1 MSGLLIVDDE
11 AIIATDLEDRLAS
24 NGYEVV
30 GIATSGEKAVR
41 LTADLR
47 PDLVIMDI
55 VMPGRLDG
63 IAAAA
68 AIREQYSTPVVFL
81 TAHSDEEFMD
91 RAKAVGPLGYIL
103 KPFNEAQIYATLEIA
118 LHNSLLERQLRESEA
133 RYRAIVDQV
142 EDLICRF
149 DPDLQLRFCNQ
160 ATRQMFASSAADL
173 ARARFTDLLPDDKVD
188 AFRRCTAGLGPE
200 RQTALF
206 EHAVDSTQSG
216 RCWLQWSLRV
226 LLDEAGRPTEYQA
239 VGRDITVRMGIEDTL
254 RKSNRALEQQLEV
267 DNRDLA
273 AKNAQLAELETT
285 LKVLMRYKEADR
297 DSVQQS
303 VISNVQGLILPFVE
317 RVRQCL
323 NDPNALAYLEVVES
337 GLADIVSPFMRRMA
351 STFANLTPAEIRVS
365 HFIKQGLT
373 TKEIADLLN
382 LSTRT
387 IEAYRNSIRKKMG
400 IANRKVNL
408 RSYLQPFE
416 EF

>member
-11 AIIATDLEDRLAS
+11 AIIATDLEDRLVGY
-24 NGYEVV
+24 GYEVA

-41 LTADLR
+41 LAESLR

-55 VMPGRLDG
+55 VMPGQLDG

-68 AIREQYSTPVVFL
+68 AIRDEYGIPAVFL
-81 TAHSDEEFMD
+81 TAHADEEFMG
-91 RAKAVGPLGYIL
+91 RAKAVSPLGYII

-118 LHNSLLERQLRESEA
+118 LHNSRLERQLRESET

-149 DPDLQLRFCNQ
+149 KPDLHLCFFNE
-160 ATRQMFASSAADL
+160 ATCQIFDRNAHEL
-173 ARARFTDLLPDDKVD
+173 KGARFTDLLTPDKVE
-188 AFRRCTAGLGPE
+188 AFQRCLAGLGND
-200 RQTALF
+200 RQTGLF
-206 EHAVDSTQSG
+206 EHVVDSAFNG

-226 LLDEAGRPTEYQA
+226 LLDNDGRPTEYQA

-254 RKSNRALEQQLEV
+254 RKSNRALEQQREAN
-267 DNRDLA
+267 NRDLA
-273 AKNAQLAELETT
+273 EKSAQLAELETT
-285 LKVLMRYKEADR
+285 LKVILRYQEADR

-317 RVRQCL
+317 RIRQCL
-323 NDPNALAYLEVVES
+323 SDPSALAYLEVVET
-337 GLADIVSPFMRRMA
+337 GLADIVSPFVRRMA

>member
-11 AIIATDLEDRLAS
+11 AIIATDLEDRLTG

-41 LTADLR
+41 LAGELR
-47 PDLVIMDI
+47 PDLVVMDI

-63 IAAAA
+63 IQAAA
-68 AIREQYSTPVVFL
+68 AIRADYGIPVVFL
-81 TAHSDEEFMD
+81 TAHTDEKFMD
-91 RAKAVGPLGYIL
+91 RAKVVGPLGYIL
-103 KPFNEAQIYATLEIA
+103 KPFNEAQMYATLEIA
-118 LHNSLLERQLRESEA
+118 LHNGRLERQLRESED
-133 RYRAIVDQV
+133 RYRAIVEQV
-142 EDLICRF
+142 EDPICRF
-149 DPDLQLRFCNQ
+149 DPDLRLLFFNEATCQRFD
-160 ATRQMFASSAADL
+160 RDAAEL
-173 ARARFTDLLPDDKVD
+173 EAALFTDLLSTDQIES
-188 AFRRCTAGLGPE
+188 FQRCLAGLNDH

-206 EHAVDSTQSG
+206 EHMVDSVTNG
-216 RCWLQWSLRV
+216 KCWLQWSLRA
-226 LLDEAGRPTEYQA
+226 LLDDGGHPTEYQA
-239 VGRDITVRMGIEDTL
+239 VGRDITLRMGIEDTL
-254 RKSNRALEQQLEV
+254 RKSNRALVQQREA

-273 AKNAQLAELETT
+273 EKNAQLAELETT
-285 LKVLMRYKEADR
+285 LKVILRYQEADR
-297 DSVQQS
+297 DSVQHS

-317 RVRQCL
+317 RIRQCL
-323 NDPNALAYLEVVES
+323 SDPSALAYLEVVEA
-337 GLADIVSPFMRRMA
+337 GLANIVSPFMRRMA

-408 RSYLQPFE
+408 RSDLQPFE

>member
-1 MSGLLIVDDE
+1 MSRLLIVDDE
-11 AIIATDLEDRLAS
+11 AIIATDLEDRLSS
-24 NGYEVV
+24 NGYDVA

-41 LTADLR
+41 LAGKLR

-55 VMPGRLDG
+55 VMPGPMDG

-68 AIREQYSTPVVFL
+68 AIRDSYGIPVVFL
-81 TAHSDEEFMD
+81 TAHADEEFMD

-118 LHNSLLERQLRESEA
+118 LHNGQLERQLRKSEA
-133 RYRAIVDQV
+133 RYRAIVDEV

-149 DPDLQLRFCNQ
+149 DTDLRLIFFNE
-160 ATRQMFASSAADL
+160 ATRQFFDRSADAL
-173 ARARFTDLLPDDKVD
+173 LSARFTDLLTPDKIES
-188 AFRRCTAGLGPE
+188 FQRCVAGLDDT
-200 RQTALF
+200 RQNGVF
-206 EHAVDSTQSG
+206 EHVVDSVDNG
-216 RCWLQWSLRV
+216 KCWLQWSLRV
-226 LLDEAGRPTEYQA
+226 LLDDAGQPAEYQA

-254 RKSNRALEQQLEV
+254 RKSNRALEHQREA

-273 AKNAQLAELETT
+273 EKIAQLAELETT
-285 LKVLMRYKEADR
+285 LKVIMRYQKADR

-317 RVRQCL
+317 RIRQCL
-323 NDPNALAYLEVVES
+323 ADPSALAYLEVVET

-365 HFIKQGLT
+365 HFIKQGRT

>member
-1 MSGLLIVDDE
+1 MNGLLIVDDE
-11 AIIATDLEDRLAS
+11 AIIATDLEDRLVG

-41 LTADLR
+41 LAGELR
-47 PDLVIMDI
+47 PDLVVMDI

-63 IAAAA
+63 IQAAA
-68 AIREQYSTPVVFL
+68 AIRKDYGIPVVFL
-81 TAHSDEEFMD
+81 TAHTDEKFMN

-103 KPFNEAQIYATLEIA
+103 KPFNEAQMYATLEIA

-142 EDLICRF
+142 EDPICRF
-149 DPDLQLRFCNQ
+149 DTDLRLLFFNEATCQRFD
-160 ATRQMFASSAADL
+160 RSADEL
-173 ARARFTDLLPDDKVD
+173 QTARFTDLLSEEQIESFERCLTGLDD
-188 AFRRCTAGLGPE
+188 E
-200 RQTALF
+200 RQTGLF
-206 EHAVDSTQSG
+206 EHALNPGDSG
-216 RCWLQWSLRV
+216 KRWLQWSLRV
-226 LLDEAGRPTEYQA
+226 LLDDAGQATEYQA

-254 RKSNRALEQQLEV
+254 RKSNRALEQQREA
-267 DNRDLA
+267 DNRNLTE
-273 AKNAQLAELETT
+273 KTAQLAELETT
-285 LKVLMRYKEADR
+285 LKVILRYQEADR

-317 RVRQCL
+317 RVRNCL
-323 NDPNALAYLEVVES
+323 NDPKALAYLEVVET

-351 STFANLTPAEIRVS
+351 ATFANLTPAEIRVS

-373 TKEIADLLN
+373 TKEIAELLN

>member
-11 AIIATDLEDRLAS
+11 AIIATDLEDRLVGY
-24 NGYEVV
+24 GYEVA

-41 LTADLR
+41 LAENLR

-55 VMPGRLDG
+55 VMPGHLDG

-68 AIREQYSTPVVFL
+68 AIRDEFGIPVVFL
-81 TAHSDEEFMD
+81 TAHADEEFMG
-91 RAKAVGPLGYIL
+91 RAKAVSPLGYII

-118 LHNSLLERQLRESEA
+118 LHNSRLERQLRESEA

-149 DPDLQLRFCNQ
+149 NPDLHLCFFNE
-160 ATRQMFASSAADL
+160 ATCQIFGRTADEL
-173 ARARFTDLLPDDKVD
+173 QGARFTDLLAPDKVE
-188 AFRRCTAGLGPE
+188 AFQRCLAGLGND
-200 RQTALF
+200 RQTGLF
-206 EHAVDSTQSG
+206 EHVVNSALNG

-226 LLDEAGRPTEYQA
+226 LLDNDGHPTEYQA

-254 RKSNRALEQQLEV
+254 RKSNRALEQQREV
-267 DNRDLA
+267 NNRDLLE
-273 AKNAQLAELETT
+273 KSAQLAELETT
-285 LKVLMRYKEADR
+285 LKVILRYQEADR

-317 RVRQCL
+317 RIRQCL
-323 NDPNALAYLEVVES
+323 SDPSALAYLEVVET

>member
-11 AIIATDLEDRLAS
+11 AIIATDLEDRLVG
-24 NGYEVV
+24 NGFEVI

-41 LTADLR
+41 LAGQLR
-47 PDLVIMDI
+47 PDLVVMDI
-55 VMPGRLDG
+55 VMPGPLDG

-68 AIREQYSTPVVFL
+68 AIRDDYGIPVVFL
-81 TAHSDEEFMD
+81 TAHADEEFMD

-103 KPFNEAQIYATLEIA
+103 KPFNEAQIYATIEIA
-118 LHNSLLERQLRESEA
+118 LHNSRLEHRLRESET

-142 EDLICRF
+142 EDPILRF
-149 DPDLQLRFCNQ
+149 DPDLNLRFFNK
-160 ATRQMFASSAADL
+160 AAGRVFSRSTEEL
-173 ARARFTDLLPDDKVD
+173 QEARFTDLLSADKRES
-188 AFRRCTAGLGPE
+188 FQRCIDGLEDGA
-200 RQTALF
+200 QTGLF
-206 EHAVDSTQSG
+206 EHVVDAGKGG

-226 LLDEAGRPTEYQA
+226 LLDEEGGAVEYQA
-239 VGRDITVRMGIEDTL
+239 VGRDITVRKGIEDTL
-254 RKSNRALEQQLEV
+254 RKSNRALEEQREV
-267 DNRDLA
+267 DSRDLA
-273 AKNAQLAELETT
+273 EKTAQLAELETT
-285 LKVLMRYKEADR
+285 LKVILRYQEADR

-317 RVRQCL
+317 RIRQCL
-323 NDPNALAYLEVVES
+323 SDPSSLAYLEVVEA

>member
-1 MSGLLIVDDE
+1 
-11 AIIATDLEDRLAS
+11 
-24 NGYEVV
+24 
-30 GIATSGEKAVR
+30 
-41 LTADLR
+41 
-47 PDLVIMDI
+47 
-55 VMPGRLDG
+55 
-63 IAAAA
+63 
-68 AIREQYSTPVVFL
+68 VVFL
-81 TAHSDEEFMD
+81 TAHADEEFMG
-91 RAKAVGPLGYIL
+91 RAKAVSPLGYII

-118 LHNSLLERQLRESEA
+118 LHNSRLERQLRESEA

-149 DPDLQLRFCNQ
+149 DPDLRLRFFND
-160 ATRQMFASSAADL
+160 ATCQIFGRHTDEL
-173 ARARFTDLLPDDKVD
+173 TGARFTDLLVPDKVE
-188 AFRRCTAGLGPE
+188 AFQRCLAGLDND
-200 RQTALF
+200 RQTGLF
-206 EHAVDSTQSG
+206 EHVVDSTTNG

-226 LLDEAGRPTEYQA
+226 LLDDEGRPTEYQA

-254 RKSNRALEQQLEV
+254 RKSNRALEQQREV
-267 DNRDLA
+267 NHRDLA
-273 AKNAQLAELETT
+273 EKTAQLAELETT
-285 LKVLMRYKEADR
+285 LKVILRYQEADR

-317 RVRQCL
+317 RIRQCL
-323 NDPNALAYLEVVES
+323 NDSSALAYLEVVEA
-337 GLADIVSPFMRRMA
+337 GLADIISPFMRRMA
-351 STFANLTPAEIRVS
+351 ATFANLTPAEIRVS

>member
-1 MSGLLIVDDE
+1 MSRLLIVDDE
-11 AIIATDLEDRLAS
+11 AIIATDLEDRLSS
-24 NGYEVV
+24 NGYEVI

-41 LTADLR
+41 LAGKLH

-55 VMPGRLDG
+55 VMPGPMDG

-68 AIREQYSTPVVFL
+68 AIRDKHGIPVVFL
-81 TAHSDEEFMD
+81 TAHADEEFMD

-118 LHNSLLERQLRESEA
+118 LHNGLLERQLRKSEA
-133 RYRAIVDQV
+133 RYRAIVDEV
-142 EDLICRF
+142 DDLICRF
-149 DPDLQLRFCNQ
+149 DPDLHLRFFNE
-160 ATRQMFASSAADL
+160 ATCQIFGRSAEEL
-173 ARARFTDLLPDDKVD
+173 NSARFIDLLGPDKIES
-188 AFRRCTAGLGPE
+188 FQRCITGLDDN
-200 RQTALF
+200 RQNGVF
-206 EHAVDSTQSG
+206 EHVVDSSDNG

-226 LLDEAGRPTEYQA
+226 LLDDTGRPVEYQA

-254 RKSNRALEQQLEV
+254 RKSNRALEHQREA

-273 AKNAQLAELETT
+273 EKTAQLAELETT
-285 LKVLMRYKEADR
+285 LKVIMRYQEADR

-317 RVRQCL
+317 RIRQCL
-323 NDPNALAYLEVVES
+323 TDPNALAYLEVVEA

-365 HFIKQGLT
+365 HFIKQGRT

-416 EF
+416 DF

>member
-11 AIIATDLEDRLAS
+11 AIIATDLEDRLVGY
-24 NGYEVV
+24 GYEVA
-30 GIATSGEKAVR
+30 GIATSGGKAVR
-41 LTADLR
+41 LAEKLR

-55 VMPGRLDG
+55 VMPGHLDG

-68 AIREQYSTPVVFL
+68 AIRDQFGIPVVFL
-81 TAHSDEEFMD
+81 TAHADEEFMG
-91 RAKAVGPLGYIL
+91 RAKTVGPLGYII

-118 LHNSLLERQLRESEA
+118 LHNSRLERQLRESEA

-149 DPDLQLRFCNQ
+149 DPDLRLRFFNE
-160 ATRQMFASSAADL
+160 ATRQLFDCNTAQL
-173 ARARFTDLLPDDKVD
+173 QEARFTDLMVPEKVE
-188 AFRRCTAGLGPE
+188 AFQRCLAGLDID
-200 RQTALF
+200 RQTGLF
-206 EHAVDSTQSG
+206 EHVVDSTTNG
-216 RCWLQWSLRV
+216 RCWLQWSVRV
-226 LLDEAGRPTEYQA
+226 LLDDEGCPTEYQA
-239 VGRDITVRMGIEDTL
+239 VGRDITVRMGIENTL
-254 RKSNRALEQQLEV
+254 RKSNRALEQQREV
-267 DNRDLA
+267 NNRDLA
-273 AKNAQLAELETT
+273 EKTAQLAELETT
-285 LKVLMRYKEADR
+285 LKVILRYQEADR

-317 RVRQCL
+317 RIRQCL
-323 NDPNALAYLEVVES
+323 SDPSALAYLEVVEA

-351 STFANLTPAEIRVS
+351 ATFANLTPAEIRVS

>member
-11 AIIATDLEDRLAS
+11 AIIATDLEDRLVGY
-24 NGYEVV
+24 GYEVA

-41 LTADLR
+41 LAEQMR

-55 VMPGRLDG
+55 VMPGHLDG

-68 AIREQYSTPVVFL
+68 TIRGEYGIPVVFL
-81 TAHSDEEFMD
+81 TAHADEEFMT
-91 RAKAVGPLGYIL
+91 RAKAVSPLGYII

-118 LHNSLLERQLRESEA
+118 LHNSRLERRLRESEA

-149 DPDLQLRFCNQ
+149 DYDLRLCFFNE
-160 ATRQMFASSAADL
+160 ATCQIFGRSAAEL
-173 ARARFTDLLPDDKVD
+173 RGARFIDLLAPDTVES
-188 AFRRCTAGLGPE
+188 FQRCLMGLDND
-200 RQTALF
+200 RQTGLF
-206 EHAVDSTQSG
+206 EHVVASTTNG

-226 LLDEAGRPTEYQA
+226 LLDDDGRPAEYQA

-254 RKSNRALEQQLEV
+254 RKSNRALEQQREV
-267 DNRDLA
+267 NHRDLA
-273 AKNAQLAELETT
+273 EKNAQLAELETT
-285 LKVLMRYKEADR
+285 LKVILRYQEADR

-317 RVRQCL
+317 RIRQCL
-323 NDPNALAYLEVVES
+323 SDPSTLAYLEVVEA
-337 GLADIVSPFMRRMA
+337 GLADIVSPFMSRMA

>member
-1 MSGLLIVDDE
+1 MSRLLIVDDE
-11 AIIATDLEDRLAS
+11 AIIATDLEDRLSS
-24 NGYEVV
+24 NGYDVA

-41 LTADLR
+41 QAGKLR

-55 VMPGRLDG
+55 VMPGPMDG

-68 AIREQYSTPVVFL
+68 AIRDSYGIPVVFL
-81 TAHSDEEFMD
+81 TAHADEEFMD

-118 LHNSLLERQLRESEA
+118 LHNGQLERQLRKSEA
-133 RYRAIVDQV
+133 RYRAIVDEV

-149 DPDLQLRFCNQ
+149 DPDLRLLFFNEAVCQFFDR
-160 ATRQMFASSAADL
+160 SAEAL
-173 ARARFTDLLPDDKVD
+173 HSARFTDLLSSDKVES
-188 AFRRCTAGLGPE
+188 FQRCVAGLDDT
-200 RQTALF
+200 RQNGVF
-206 EHAVDSTQSG
+206 EHVVDSVG
-216 RCWLQWSLRV
+216 NGKCWLQWSLRV
-226 LLDEAGRPTEYQA
+226 LLDDTGQPAEYQA

-254 RKSNRALEQQLEV
+254 RKSNRALEHQRET
-267 DNRDLA
+267 DSRDLA
-273 AKNAQLAELETT
+273 EKTAQLAELETT
-285 LKVLMRYKEADR
+285 LKVIMRYQEADR

-317 RVRQCL
+317 RIRQCL
-323 NDPNALAYLEVVES
+323 TDPSSLAYLEVVET

-365 HFIKQGLT
+365 HFIKQGRT

-416 EF
+416 DF

>member
-11 AIIATDLEDRLAS
+11 AIIATDLEDRLV
-24 NGYEVV
+24 GYGYDVA
-30 GIATSGEKAVR
+30 GIATSGERAVQQ
-41 LTADLR
+41 AGKLR

-55 VMPGRLDG
+55 VMPGHLDG

-68 AIREQYSTPVVFL
+68 TIRDQFGMPVVFL
-81 TAHSDEEFMD
+81 TAHADEEFMG
-91 RAKAVGPLGYIL
+91 RAKTVSPLGYII

-118 LHNSLLERQLRESEA
+118 LHNSRLERQLRESEA

-149 DPDLQLRFCNQ
+149 DPDLHLRFFND
-160 ATRQMFASSAADL
+160 ATCQIFGRSIDEL
-173 ARARFTDLLPDDKVD
+173 RGARFTDLLASDKVE
-188 AFRRCTAGLGPE
+188 AFQRCLAGLDND
-200 RQTALF
+200 RQTGLF
-206 EHAVDSTQSG
+206 EHVVDSTSNG

-226 LLDEAGRPTEYQA
+226 LLDDDGYPTEYQA
-239 VGRDITVRMGIEDTL
+239 VGRDITVRMGIENTL
-254 RKSNRALEQQLEV
+254 RKSNRALEQQREV
-267 DNRDLA
+267 NNRDLA
-273 AKNAQLAELETT
+273 EKTAQLAELETT
-285 LKVLMRYKEADR
+285 LKVILRYQEADR

-317 RVRQCL
+317 RIRQCL
-323 NDPNALAYLEVVES
+323 SDASALAYLEVVES